1 MDFQNGEFHKQLMK
15 KLTLLLTSFMISL
28 NSANAF
34 AQISEVRFGVS
45 NFDEQILNL
54 GISAV
59 NGRESSVGI
68 NAEVIFEEPE
78 FLKWALTPQ
87 PYINAT
93 LNLEGETS
101 FGGAGLM
108 WRQSFNDKFYGDFS
122 FGLAIHDGTNRVD
135 RDESLSFID
144 FLERADEEISFGS
157 RILFRQQLTLGYR
170 VTDDWSAEFFGEHLS
185 NGQILGSVNEG
196 VDILG
201 VKASKRF

>member
-1 MDFQNGEFHKQLMK
+1 MK
-15 KLTLLLTSFMISL
+15 KLTLLLASLVTIL
-28 NSANAF
+28 NSTPAF
-34 AQISEVRFGVS
+34 AQISEVRFGIS
-45 NFDEQILNL
+45 NFDEEILDL

-59 NGRESSVGI
+59 NGRESSVAI
-68 NAEVIFEEPE
+68 NAEIIFEEPE

-135 RDESLSFID
+135 QNNLSFFEI
-144 FLERADEEISFGS
+144 LERADEEISFGS

-170 VTDDWSAEFFGEHLS
+170 VTDDWSAEVFGEHLS